1 MVDTENNN
9 ELEYFLGKGRSED
22 FLIIEH
28 MKESTLMV
36 GISRI
41 DISENWMGEGGH
53 YEYFDGTFVN
63 ICKKDYLNNVRQ
75 LQNIGKELYTL
86 GYAKG
91 IRLKRPIL
99 SGDYVFQD
107 GLFMNVEYISRVDDI
122 CRIKLFY
129 FDGEVIGIYADS
141 SNQERWSDFIE
152 ENGIEEISNR
162 TLLITEEV
170 YNEALNIAKDSFTKI
185 RSSIEELYQSKQKK

>member
-1 MVDTENNN
+1 MQER
-9 ELEYFLGKGRSED
+9 LSE
-22 FLIIEH
+22 
-28 MKESTLMV
+28 S
-36 GISRI
+36 
-41 DISENWMGEGGH
+41 
-53 YEYFDGTFVN
+53 
-63 ICKKDYLNNVRQ
+63 CKTTK
-75 LQNIGKELYTL
+75 NIGKELYTL
-86 GYAKG
+86 VYAKG

-99 SGDYVFQD
+99 SGDYIFQD

-170 YNEALNIAKDSFTKI
+170 YNEALNIAKDSLTKI
-185 RSSIEELYQSKQKK
+185 RSSIDELYQSKKHNNG